1 MEFIEDTLIYK
12 KRYIHQQLVTD
23 YSKTYLITKLE
34 KKETSFGTSY
44 LALFKSHHMSPPPKM
59 VALTFPILN
68 SDSDVGGRQSPPI
81 LCVC

>member
-44 LALFKSHHMSPPPKM
+44 LA
-59 VALTFPILN
+59 ILDN
-68 SDSDVGGRQSPPI
+68 SDLYELAFIEYNTGKTFVYAEKYEMTCI
-81 LCVC
+81 CC

>member
-23 YSKTYLITKLE
+23 YSKTYLITKLK

-44 LALFKSHHMSPPPKM
+44 LAILDNNELYELCFIEYNTGK
-59 VALTFPILN
+59 TFVYAEKCEMTCI
-68 SDSDVGGRQSPPI
+68 
-81 LCVC
+81 CC

>member
-44 LALFKSHHMSPPPKM
+44 LAILDNSEVYELAFIEYNNGK
-59 VALTFPILN
+59 TFVYAEKYEMNCI
-68 SDSDVGGRQSPPI
+68 
-81 LCVC
+81 CF